1 MLKITHLLSTF
12 YIMKLIQIINCK
24 NYKKIQKIRNM
35 PINKRYTYRNHMKS
49 YMSYNMSYANAT
61 KYNNEKI
68 KILLNIKYY

>member
-1 MLKITHLLSTF
+1 
-12 YIMKLIQIINCK
+12 
-24 NYKKIQKIRNM
+24 M